1 MRRNRLPFCL
11 AAVSLLGQFS
21 ASADDAPAEGGVR
34 FFETRIRPV
43 LVEHCYE
50 CHSAESGKAKGGL
63 VVDTREGLLHGGEGG
78 AAVVPG
84 DVVKS
89 RLLAAVKHLEADL
102 EMPPKKPKL
111 PAGVIADLEAWIK
124 AGAPDPRVAAA
135 APRPSSSM
143 DLEEGRQFWSNRPPV
158 MGVPPE
164 VRYGSWQR
172 RPLDAHILAQLE
184 VKNLSPSQDARPA
197 VWLRRLHFDL
207 TGLPPSPDETT
218 AFVAGWQRAEAGGP
232 GPELEAHLAETVDRL
247 LASPA
252 YGERWGRHWLD
263 VARFA
268 ESNGRESNLT
278 FPHAWRYRDY
288 VIDAFNGDVPFDRFL
303 LEQIAGDLLPA
314 ANDSERSRLLIAT
327 GFLAMGAKGLNE
339 MSKAQ
344 FAADLVDEQVDTVTR
359 AIIASSVACA
369 RCHDHKSDPY
379 RMEDYYALAGI
390 FRSTRTFYGTW
401 IDSEN
406 NNGGELLRLP
416 SLPGQVIP
424 NKALRPGEV
433 AKLKADL
440 ATLNREE
447 QEQNAMV
454 KKALEEGRDI
464 SKDSFKFLQ
473 NAIRIYWS
481 RGGIEGRLQTVD
493 DSGRALPLC
502 MGVQD
507 VAPDKVQDAPLL
519 DRGDIS
525 HPGEKVPRALPAVFR
540 EKGQPAQ
547 RMPGDQS
554 GRQELARWLGSRDHP
569 LTARVMV
576 NRIWR
581 QLFGTGLVR
590 TVDNFGASG
599 EVPSH
604 PALLDALAVQF
615 MQEGWSVKSMVREI
629 VLSRTYRQSA
639 MYRAEAYDQ
648 DPDNRLL
655 WRMRPRR
662 LDAEVIRDAMLAVS
676 GNLDRSRRRGSLVA
690 ELDGQSVSLI
700 GFNEKIPADL
710 DGSRHRSVYLPVLRD
725 QLPDA
730 LQTFDFAEPSL
741 VSGDRDVTNN
751 SLQALYL
758 LNGRFV
764 REQAEALASHLL
776 QKPLST
782 GERIRLAFQLC
793 FTREPDETEL
803 RLARQYLETGEES
816 ESWTAF
822 CQSLLATAE
831 FRLVD

>member
-1 MRRNRLPFCL
+1 MLYRHLSFCL
-11 AAVSLLGQFS
+11 AAASLIGQVS
-21 ASADDAPAEGGVR
+21 ARADDATTEGGVR
-34 FFETRIRPV
+34 FFEARIRPV

-63 VVDTREGLLHGGEGG
+63 VVDTREGLLKGGEGG

-84 DVVKS
+84 DLTKS
-89 RLLAAVKHLEADL
+89 RLLIAVKHLETDL

-111 PAGVIADLEAWIK
+111 PAGVIADFENWIK
-124 AGAPDPRVAAA
+124 TGASDPRVGQVTKHSA
-135 APRPSSSM
+135 STI
-143 DLEEGRQFWSNRPPV
+143 DLDEGRHFWSHQPPV
-158 MGVPPE
+158 TMAPPP
-164 VRYGSWQR
+164 VHDAAWAR
-172 RPLDAHILAQLE
+172 RPLDLYVRGKLE
-184 VKNLSPSQDARPA
+184 DAGVAPSTDARPA
-197 VWLRRLHFDL
+197 TWLRRLHFDL
-207 TGLPPSPDETT
+207 VGLPPSPEETA
-218 AFVAGWQRAEAGGP
+218 AFVVGWETSAAISASA
-232 GPELEAHLAETVDRL
+232 LDAHLAATVDRL
-247 LASPA
+247 LASPRF
-252 YGERWGRHWLD
+252 GERWGRHWLD

-288 VIDAFNGDVPFDRFL
+288 VIDAFNADQPYDRFL
-303 LEQIAGDLLPA
+303 QEQIAGDLLPA
-314 ANDSERSRLLIAT
+314 TDNAERARLLIAT

-359 AIIASSVACA
+359 AVLASSVACA

-390 FRSTRTFYGTW
+390 FRSTRTYYGTW
-401 IDSEN
+401 IDSES

-416 SLPGQVIP
+416 NLPGEVIP
-424 NKALRPGEV
+424 NKSLRPQEV

-447 QEQNAMV
+447 EEQNAMV
-454 KKALEEGRDI
+454 KRALEEGRDI
-464 SKDSFKFLQ
+464 SKDSFKMLQ

-481 RGGIEGRLQTVD
+481 RGGIEGRLQMVD
-493 DSGRALPLC
+493 DAGRALPLC
-502 MGVQD
+502 MGVTD
-507 VAPDKVQDAPLL
+507 VEPDMVQDAALL
-519 DRGDIS
+519 ERGDIS
-525 HPGEKVPRALPAVFR
+525 HPGQKVPRGLPAVFTR
-540 EKGQPAQ
+540 KGQVAPGMPA
-547 RMPGDQS
+547 RQS
-554 GRQELARWLGSRDHP
+554 GRLELARWLGSRENP

-581 QLFGTGLVR
+581 QLFGIGLVR
-590 TVDNFGASG
+590 TVDNFGTTG
-599 EVPSH
+599 EMPSH
-604 PALLDALAVQF
+604 PGLLDALAVQF
-615 MQEGWSVKSMVREI
+615 MENGWSVKSVVREI

-639 MYRAEAYDQ
+639 GYRAQGYER

-676 GNLDRSRRRGSLVA
+676 GNLDVSRRRGSLVA

-710 DGSRHRSVYLPVLRD
+710 DGSRYRSVYLPVLRD

-741 VSGDRDVTNN
+741 VTGDRDVTNN

-764 REQAEALASHLL
+764 RGQAESLAGRLIQGAS
-776 QKPLST
+776 ST
-782 GERIRLAFQLC
+782 EDRIRLAFQLC
-793 FTREPDETEL
+793 FTREPDAAEM
-803 RLARQYLETGEES
+803 RLARQYLESGVQPQV
-816 ESWTAF
+816 WTAF

-831 FRLVD
+831 FRLVE

>member
-1 MRRNRLPFCL
+1 MSHLRLPCCL
-11 AAVSLLGQFS
+11 ATLSLLGQG
-21 ASADDAPAEGGVR
+21 AVNADDSTAEGGFR

-63 VVDTREGLLHGGEGG
+63 VVDTRGGLLTGGEGG

-84 DVVKS
+84 DPTKS
-89 RLLAAVKHLEADL
+89 RLLTAVKHLEPDL
-102 EMPPKKPKL
+102 EMPPKKPRL
-111 PAGVIADLEAWIK
+111 PASVIADFEAWIK
-124 AGAPDPRVAAA
+124 AGAPDPRLAQASKQG
-135 APRPSSSM
+135 PSSM
-143 DLEEGRQFWSNRPPV
+143 DLDEGRRFWSQQPPV
-158 MGVPPE
+158 IAPPPT
-164 VRYGSWQR
+164 VQDPSWAR
-172 RPLDAHILAQLE
+172 RPLDLYVRGKLE
-184 VKNLSPSQDARPA
+184 DAGVTPSTDARPA
-197 VWLRRLHFDL
+197 RWLRRLYFDL
-207 TGLPPSPDETT
+207 IGLPPSPEETA
-218 AFVAGWQRAEAGGP
+218 AFVAGWNTAAASTDSA
-232 GPELEAHLAETVDRL
+232 LEAHLAATVDRL
-247 LASPA
+247 LASPRF
-252 YGERWGRHWLD
+252 GERWGRHWLD

-288 VIDAFNGDVPFDRFL
+288 VIDAFNADLPYDRFL
-303 LEQIAGDLLPA
+303 EEQIAGDLLPA
-314 ANDSERSRLLIAT
+314 ADDEERARLLIAT

-359 AIIASSVACA
+359 AVMASSVACA

-390 FRSTRTFYGTW
+390 FRSTRTYYGTW
-401 IDSEN
+401 IDSESN
-406 NNGGELLRLP
+406 NAGELLRLP
-416 SLPGQVIP
+416 HLPGEVVP
-424 NKALRPGEV
+424 NKSLRPQEV
-433 AKLKADL
+433 AKLREDL

-447 QEQNAMV
+447 EEQNAMV

-464 SKDSFKFLQ
+464 SKDSFKLLQ

-493 DSGRALPLC
+493 GDGKALPLC
-502 MGVQD
+502 MGVAD
-507 VAPDKVQDAPLL
+507 VEPDQVQDAALL
-519 DRGDIS
+519 ERGDIR
-525 HPGEKVPRALPAVFR
+525 HPGRKVARGVPAVFAR
-540 EKGQPAQ
+540 TVQASPGMPA
-547 RMPGDQS
+547 RQS
-554 GRQELARWLGSRDHP
+554 GRLELARWLGNREHP

-581 QLFGTGLVR
+581 QLFGMGLVR
-590 TVDNFGASG
+590 TVDNFGTTG
-599 EVPSH
+599 EGPSH

-615 MQEGWSVKSMVREI
+615 MEDRWSVKSIVREI

-639 MYRAEAYDQ
+639 EYRAEAYQQ

-676 GNLDRSRRRGSLVA
+676 GNLDVSRRRGSLVA

-700 GFNEKIPADL
+700 GFNPKIPPDL

-725 QLPDA
+725 QLPDVF
-730 LQTFDFAEPSL
+730 QTFDFAEPSL
-741 VSGDRDVTNN
+741 VTGDRDVTNN

-764 REQAEALASHLL
+764 RGQSETLAGRLI
-776 QKPLST
+776 QGAST
-782 GERIRLAFQLC
+782 TDDRIRLAFRLC
-793 FTREPDETEL
+793 FTREPDGTEL
-803 RLARQYLETGEES
+803 RVVRQYLDTGAAADV
-816 ESWTAF
+816 WVAF

-831 FRLVD
+831 FRLVE